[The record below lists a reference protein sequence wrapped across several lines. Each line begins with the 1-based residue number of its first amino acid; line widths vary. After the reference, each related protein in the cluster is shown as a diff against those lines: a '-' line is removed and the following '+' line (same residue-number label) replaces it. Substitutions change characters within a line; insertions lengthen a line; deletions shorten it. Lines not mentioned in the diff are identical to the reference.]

1 MDAKYEIGRRVLIKP
16 VKSQQISRNAA
27 MEEYTGK
34 IGVIANYYHIQPTG
48 REVFYLY
55 VVRIK
60 DEDREIVLYED
71 ELQPVLE

>member
-1 MDAKYEIGRRVLIKP
+1 MAARYDIGRRVTVKP
-16 VKSQQISRNAA
+16 VKSQHDLRDAVL
-27 MEEYTGK
+27 EPYTGK

-60 DEDREIVLYED
+60 DEEKDIVLYED